1 MTAIQSVLIAA
12 SAGTGKTWQLATR
25 YLALLALNGVDASVG
40 ADPARMIAVTFTR
53 KAAGEFRE
61 RILSDLAEGARSE
74 GGAAR
79 LAARLIASLEGGEGR
94 PGIAPGAAKLVASHL
109 TRAFFLGLLREVV
122 AAYGRLA
129 LCTIDSLFARMAT
142 NLAYELGFSGFSV
155 MGADEEERERARAL
169 AQVYRSWA
177 RNPDV
182 YREMERVFVLSL
194 KGEKG
199 FARAEKVMFDLV
211 RQYHELYL
219 DCPHEERWG
228 APKSLGLKLEDV
240 EPQQGV
246 EELAARAR
254 AMLAQLPAAVKIGNG
269 DYGKRY
275 RAFLEAV
282 AAMPEKGHL
291 DCAAADIKKWIVC
304 EAPEKHPDKELH
316 ARLQEML
323 ALCLPHEMKR
333 ACTRTQSA
341 YRLMR
346 QFDAFYRDYVR
357 SRGKFCFHD
366 VTRLLDRGDLSHFRA
381 LLEERMD
388 ARYNHW
394 LLDEFQDTSR
404 SQWNVLEL
412 FLSEIAQDD
421 SGARSLF
428 VVGDEKQS
436 IYQWRGGDARL
447 FRQLREREP
456 WRSCLVPSALAT
468 SFRSAP
474 AVLEMVNAVCDFSA
488 TAPDSSSGALAGWD
502 CPEHVA
508 SRPELSGCSQI
519 WEAVVDPLRPKGGA
533 VLDCVAVLLEELW
546 PSLQRAD
553 LSCAVLLPSH
563 REMERVV
570 GHVRAHAQECGL
582 DLPIEECD
590 AVDAGVDTPL
600 GKGLWHFFHLLLCPG
615 NAAIQSDLAALPF
628 RPLLERPWVYWK
640 SLLDA
645 RGYAAVLHAVGE
657 AMAGEST
664 WRGMSPFLRG
674 RWTVWLEEAA
684 AFDEKGGSLEE
695 WLRHMEGLKRR
706 TEPGSGVV
714 QAMTIHQSKGLGFDV
729 VILPVFPSSGPFADD
744 RHMELKRE
752 EDGEVVGMLHDDNR
766 LLYECVGPLRELAAQ
781 WRGRQEAEGF
791 CKTYV
796 AVTRTARACYVFLP
810 PPPAKRAAESKT
822 SMREIFRSVRSGNC
836 LSSVRM
842 RGLAENTYAVGDPD
856 WYLSLPE
863 AARDQS
869 SEEKQAPSGTLRLP
883 VRWERRS
890 PSRQD
895 AGKKQRGIP
904 EAEAF
909 AATSTR
915 SREEAAAFGSR
926 VHACLASWE
935 SLPDAPPPGLDPEV
949 GRELKLLWERPEAAR
964 LLCPGS
970 GDCVY
975 CEQSLEAVDTA
986 SGIWTSAVIDRLTLH
1001 ADGTATIVDF
1011 KTGTACAREELIK
1024 RNALQIKSYRR
1035 LVHLACK
1042 IPEEKIRVVIL
1053 ATALGETVEIA

>member
-40 ADPARMIAVTFTR
+40 ADPAHMIAVTFTR

-61 RILSDLAEGARSE
+61 RILVDLAEGARSE
-74 GGAAR
+74 EGAAR
-79 LAARLIASLEGGEGR
+79 LAERLLVALENGDGR
-94 PGIAPGAAKLVASHL
+94 PGIAPGAATIVGPHL
-109 TRAFFLGLLREVV
+109 TRAFFLGLLREVM

-129 LCTIDSLFARMAT
+129 LCTIDSLFSRMAT

-155 MGADEEERERARAL
+155 ISADEEETERARAL
-169 AQVYRSWA
+169 VQVYRSWA
-177 RNPDV
+177 RNPEV

-199 FARAEKVMFDLV
+199 LARAEEVMFDLV

-228 APKSLGLKLEDV
+228 TPESLGLKAEDV
-240 EPQQGV
+240 VPRLGV
-246 EELAARAR
+246 EELAVRAR
-254 AMLAQLPAAVKIGNG
+254 DMLAELPAAVKIGNG

-275 RAFLEAV
+275 RLFLEAV

-291 DCAAADIKKWIVC
+291 DCAAAEIKKWIAC

-316 ARLQEML
+316 ARLREML
-323 ALCLPHEMKR
+323 ALCLPHELKR

-341 YRLMR
+341 FKLMK
-346 QFDAFYRDYVR
+346 QFDALYRDYVR
-357 SRGKFCFHD
+357 NRGRFCFHD
-366 VTRLLDRGDLSHFRA
+366 VTRLLDKGDLAHFRA

-404 SQWNVLEL
+404 SQWNVLEP
-412 FLSEIAQDD
+412 FLNEIAQDD
-421 SGARSLF
+421 SGTRSLF

-447 FRQLREREP
+447 FRQLRENEP
-456 WRSCLVPSALAT
+456 WSSRLVPSALAT

-488 TAPDSSSGALAGWD
+488 TAPDSSPGALAGWD
-502 CPEHVA
+502 CPEHIA
-508 SRPELSGCSQI
+508 SRPDLSGCAQI
-519 WEAVVDPLRPKGGA
+519 WEAAADPLKPKGEA
-533 VLDCVAVLLEELW
+533 VLDCVAAQLEELW
-546 PSLQRAD
+546 PSLRRAG

-570 GHVRAHAQECGL
+570 EHVRAHAQKRKL
-582 DLPIEECD
+582 DLPIEVCD
-590 AVDAGVDTPL
+590 AVDVGVDTPL

-615 NAAIQSDLAALPF
+615 NAAVESDLAALPF
-628 RPLLERPWVYWK
+628 RPLLERPWADWK
-640 SLLDA
+640 RLLDA
-645 RGYAAVLHAVGE
+645 RGYAAVLQAVGGVME
-657 AMAGEST
+657 GSPA

-684 AFDEKGGSLEE
+684 AFDERGGSLEE
-695 WLRHMEGLKRR
+695 WLRHMEGLRRR
-706 TEPGSGVV
+706 TEPGPGVV

-729 VILPVFPSSGPFADD
+729 VILPLFPSSGPFADD

-752 EDGEVVGMLHDDNR
+752 EEGEIAGMLHDDNR
-766 LLYECVGPLRELAAQ
+766 LLYECVDPLRELAAQ

-810 PPPAKRAAESKT
+810 PSPAKRTAEPKT
-822 SMREIFRSVRSGNC
+822 SMREIFRRVRGEDRLPSAR
-836 LSSVRM
+836 LQE
-842 RGLAENTYAVGDPD
+842 LADNTYAAGNPD
-856 WYLSLPE
+856 WYLSLPVLVKDRADE
-863 AARDQS
+863 MKPTPKS
-869 SEEKQAPSGTLRLP
+869 VLRPP

-890 PSRQD
+890 PSRQETGD
-895 AGKKQRGIP
+895 KRRGTP
-904 EAEAF
+904 EGEAY
-909 AATSTR
+909 AVSTR
-915 SREEAAAFGSR
+915 SREEAAAFGAR

-935 SLPDAPPPGLDPEV
+935 CLPAVPPPDLDPEV
-949 GRELKLLWERPEAAR
+949 SRELQFLWECPEAAR
-964 LLCPGS
+964 LLSPGP
-970 GDCVY
+970 GDRVY
-975 CEQSLEAVDTA
+975 CEQSLEAFDSA
-986 SGIWTSAVIDRLTLH
+986 SGVWTSAVIDRLTLH
-1001 ADGTATIVDF
+1001 ADGTATILDF
-1011 KTGTACAREELIK
+1011 KTGAVGSPEEILQ
-1024 RNALQIKSYRR
+1024 RYALQMKSYRN
-1035 LVHLACK
+1035 LVHRACA
-1042 IPEEKIRVVIL
+1042 IAEENIRLVIL
-1053 ATALGETVEIA
+1053 ATASGEAIELA

>member
-1 MTAIQSVLIAA
+1 MTSIQSVLIAA

-53 KAAGEFRE
+53 KAAGEFRQ
-61 RILSDLAEGARSE
+61 RILVDLAEGARSE
-74 GGAAR
+74 EGAAR
-79 LAARLIASLEGGEGR
+79 LAERLLAALENGEGK
-94 PGIAPGAAKLVASHL
+94 PGIAPGAATLVAPHL
-109 TRAFFLGLLREVV
+109 TRAFFLGLLREVM

-155 MGADEEERERARAL
+155 MGADEEEGERARAL
-169 AQVYRSWA
+169 VQVYRSWA
-177 RNPDV
+177 RNPGI

-199 FARAEKVMFDLV
+199 LARAEEAMFDLV

-228 APKSLGLKLEDV
+228 TPESLGLEPGDV
-240 EPQQGV
+240 EPRLGV
-246 EELAARAR
+246 EELAVRAQE
-254 AMLAQLPAAVKIGNG
+254 MLARLPATVKVGNG

-291 DCAAADIKKWIVC
+291 DCAASDIKKWIAC

-316 ARLQEML
+316 ERLREML
-323 ALCLPHEMKR
+323 ELVLPHELKR
-333 ACTRTQSA
+333 ACTRTRSA
-341 YRLMR
+341 YKLMR
-346 QFDAFYRDYVR
+346 QFDALYRDYVR
-357 SRGKFCFHD
+357 SRGRFCFHD
-366 VTRLLDRGDLSHFRA
+366 VTRLLERGDLAHFRA

-404 SQWNVLEL
+404 SQWKVLEP

-447 FRQLREREP
+447 FRQLRENEP
-456 WRSCLVPSALAT
+456 WRSRLVPSALAT

-474 AVLEMVNAVCDFSA
+474 AVLEMVNAVCDFSE
-488 TAPDSSSGALAGWD
+488 TAPNAAPAALAEWD

-508 SRPELSGCSQI
+508 SRPELSGCAQI
-519 WEAVVDPLRPKGGA
+519 WEAVADPLQPKGGAA
-533 VLDCVAVLLEELW
+533 VLDCVAIQLEELW
-546 PSLQRAD
+546 PSLCRAG

-570 GHVRAHAQECGL
+570 EHVRAHAAERGL
-582 DLPIEECD
+582 DLPVEVCD

-615 NAAIQSDLAALPF
+615 NGAVLSDLAALPF
-628 RPLLERPWVYWK
+628 QPLLERSWVEWK
-640 SLLDA
+640 RLLDA
-645 RGYAAVLHAVGE
+645 RGHAAVLHAVGE
-657 AMAGEST
+657 AMKHEPA
-664 WRGMSPFLRG
+664 WRDMSPFLRG
-674 RWTVWLEEAA
+674 RWTIWLEEAA
-684 AFDEKGGSLEE
+684 AFDEKGGSPED

-706 TEPGSGVV
+706 SEPGPGVV

-744 RHMELKRE
+744 RHMEVKRE
-752 EDGEVVGMLHDDNR
+752 EEGEIAGMLHDDNR
-766 LLYECVGPLRELAAQ
+766 LLYECVGPLRELAEQ

-810 PPPAKRAAESKT
+810 PPPAKRLVEPKT
-822 SMREIFRSVRSGNC
+822 SMREIFRRVRGGNR
-836 LSSVRM
+836 LPSERM
-842 RGLAENTYAVGDPD
+842 QDRAENTYACGDPD

-863 AARDQS
+863 GGRRICDQG
-869 SEEKQAPSGTLRLP
+869 KPVLRQALRP
-883 VRWERRS
+883 PARWESRS
-890 PSRQD
+890 PSRQ
-895 AGKKQRGIP
+895 
-904 EAEAF
+904 EAEWERGV
-909 AATSTR
+909 TSQKEREVSPR

-935 SLPDAPPPGLDPEV
+935 CLPAVPPPGLDPEV
-949 GRELKLLWERPEAAR
+949 GRELQFLWERPEAAR
-964 LLCPGS
+964 LLVPGP

-975 CEQSLEAVDTA
+975 CEQGLEALDAATGV
-986 SGIWTSAVIDRLTLH
+986 WTSAVIDRLTLH
-1001 ADGTATIVDF
+1001 DDGTATIVDF
-1011 KTGTACAREELIK
+1011 KTGAAARDELIL
-1024 RNALQIKSYRR
+1024 RYAVQMKSYRR

-1042 IPEEKIRVVIL
+1042 IPEENIRLVIL
-1053 ATALGETVEIA
+1053 ATASGETVEIV